1 MKNNLGQLGGQLGV
15 ALCLIGFLIIFF
27 GWNGAASTN
36 DVRAQFPYLISGG
49 VAGLAVVVVG
59 AAMILV
65 QNQRVDR
72 ARLEA
77 SIARLSAALERQGAA
92 GATGDPG
99 TDPGLGGYVVAGTS
113 SYHRVDCPLPETREE
128 AHLVPLE
135 DVRTSGLV
143 ACRVCRPPQFGRL
156 VNQQTSDVPLATT

>member
-59 AAMILV
+59 AAMIVV
-65 QNQRVDR
+65 QNQRADR

-77 SIARLSAALERQGAA
+77 SIARLAAALERQGAA
-92 GATGDPG
+92 GATAGSGADPG
-99 TDPGLGGYVVAGTS
+99 VGGYVVAGTS
-113 SYHRVDCPLPETREE
+113 SYHRVDCQLPEAREE

-135 DVRTSGLV
+135 DVRSSGLV

-156 VNQQTSDVPLATT
+156 VNDRTSDVPLATT

>member
-15 ALCLIGFLIIFF
+15 GLCLLGFLTIFL

-36 DVRAQFPYLISGG
+36 DVRAQFPFLISGG
-49 VAGLAVVVVG
+49 LAGLAIVVLG
-59 AAMILV
+59 AAMIIV
-65 QNQRVDR
+65 QNQRTDR

-77 SIARLSAALERQGAA
+77 ALARVAGALEHQGAA
-92 GATGDPG
+92 SGPVGRGVDPG
-99 TDPGLGGYVVAGTS
+99 MAGYVVAGTA
-113 SYHRVDCPLPETREE
+113 SYHRLDCALPEAREE

-135 DVRTSGLV
+135 DVRTSGLE

-156 VNQQTSDVPLATT
+156 LGNEPKGFPLPTG